1 MRLEYVPKK
10 LKIIFLFYSV
20 RMKPLNND
28 FFFAFILAFE
38 VQKLL
43 LIRFQSCYIFSI
55 PSFCAIYYNTIRRFR
70 VTIELLPFVGALL

>member
-1 MRLEYVPKK
+1 MRLECVPKK

-55 PSFCAIYYNTIRRFR
+55 PSFCAIYYNTIHR
-70 VTIELLPFVGALL
+70 VRVKIELFPFVGALM

>member
-55 PSFCAIYYNTIRRFR
+55 PSFCAIYYNTIHRFR
-70 VTIELLPFVGALL
+70 VTIELFPFVGALM